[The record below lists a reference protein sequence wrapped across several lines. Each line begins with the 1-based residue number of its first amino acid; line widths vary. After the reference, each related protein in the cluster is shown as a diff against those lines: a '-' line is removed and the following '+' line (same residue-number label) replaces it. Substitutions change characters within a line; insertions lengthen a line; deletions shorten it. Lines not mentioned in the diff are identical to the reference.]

1 MPAGVH
7 LKEQKNMRL
16 SPEARAIL
24 RYSADYW
31 GLSET
36 AVVEKMLREEAH
48 RKGWNVKELM
58 HRFS

>member
-1 MPAGVH
+1 
-7 LKEQKNMRL
+7 MRL

-31 GLSET
+31 GISET